1 MPILTI
7 KSPSPSFQEPDL
19 RGELLLDDLLKG
31 DGISGE
37 LADTLTQLLD
47 GHLLLVEVEAE
58 ERLVADV
65 RLLLDVERRGGG
77 SVELLGDGV
86 VRVDELLQ
94 QVGLWTHLY

>member
-7 KSPSPSFQEPDL
+7 KSPSPSFQEPNL
-19 RGELLLDDLLKG
+19 RGELLLDDVLKG
-31 DGISGE
+31 DSIGGE

-77 SVELLGDGV
+77 GVELLGDGV

>member
-19 RGELLLDDLLKG
+19 RGELLLDDVLKG

-37 LADTLTQLLD
+37 LADTLAQLLD

-58 ERLVADV
+58 
-65 RLLLDVERRGGG
+65 
-77 SVELLGDGV
+77 
-86 VRVDELLQ
+86 
-94 QVGLWTHLY
+94 

>member
-7 KSPSPSFQEPDL
+7 KSPSPSLHEPIL
-19 RGELLLDDLLKG
+19 RGELLLDDVLKG

-77 SVELLGDGV
+77 GVELLGDGV

-94 QVGLWTHLY
+94 QVGLWTHKY